1 MGDTRAETKRRRA
14 VGTRDRIMSRL
25 AQAGPI
31 YDESGMASAM
41 LAREVGYPGSSVAFA
56 QLLSGMERSGLI
68 EREVRGKRTYRI
80 NAAPGAT
87 MNPAK
92 AGQKATAAGHAA
104 GTDTTDAGGAG
115 GADAGGGNGTSGP
128 RAHAGSGDPAAAR
141 RGSAGTAPGSERM
154 EGAPVGARHQTAQ
167 ADTDAELA
175 LAATEPGDFD
185 YDELARRLLVEVVRR
200 LAATPTEAALPPARP
215 PSDATLEQTVA
226 GLERELASARTAHG
240 TLTEENARLRRQLQA
255 ARRSLALVRRS
266 AGQPVTDQLDAAEV
280 SLLERLLAHS
290 AEETRSEG
298 TG

>member
-1 MGDTRAETKRRRA
+1 MGDTRAGTKRRRA

-31 YDESGMASAM
+31 HDESGMASAM

-87 MNPAK
+87 VNQPK
-92 AGQKATAAGHAA
+92 AGQNATATGHAA
-104 GTDTTDAGGAG
+104 GTDTTDTTDTGGAG
-115 GADAGGGNGTSGP
+115 GAEAGGGGP
-128 RAHAGSGDPAAAR
+128 RARAGSGDPAATR
-141 RGSAGTAPGSERM
+141 RRSAGTAPGSERTQ
-154 EGAPVGARHQTAQ
+154 GAPAGARQRTAQ

-175 LAATEPGDFD
+175 SAATEPGDFD

-200 LAATPTEAALPPARP
+200 LAATPTGVALPPAQP
-215 PSDATLEQTVA
+215 ASGATLEQTVA
-226 GLERELASARTAHG
+226 GLEQELASARTAHG

-255 ARRSLALVRRS
+255 ARRSLALARRS